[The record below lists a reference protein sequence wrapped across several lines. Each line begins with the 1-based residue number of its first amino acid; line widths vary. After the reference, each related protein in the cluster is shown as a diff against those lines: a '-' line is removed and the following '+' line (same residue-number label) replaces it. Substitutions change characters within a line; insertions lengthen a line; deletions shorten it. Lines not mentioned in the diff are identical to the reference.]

1 MKKNVRA
8 RVCSLVLC
16 LMLAVLAG
24 CSPSGREFAPT
35 GNGMYI
41 SKEGM
46 LSTAFVVSV
55 DQSYYTEADM
65 RAFCEAEVKEYNR
78 SKGASAVA
86 YQEEAAEE
94 ETLPVAIQSLT
105 FGSQAQ
111 LILNYATPEDYLAF
125 NEKDETTAKS
135 VIYAAAKNTTGLP
148 DISLVSVKDGTKIAA
163 GSIIGDGKLM
173 ILMVEG
179 EQNVQVDGKLVY
191 YSENVTP
198 TGEDT
203 AVTAAEGHSYL
214 VFK

>member
-1 MKKNVRA
+1 MKKNVRTRIA
-8 RVCSLVLC
+8 SLVLC
-16 LMLAVLAG
+16 LMLFALTG
-24 CSPSGREFAPT
+24 CSSSGREFTPN

-41 SKEGM
+41 SKEGI
-46 LSTAFVVSV
+46 LSTAFVVEV

-65 RAFCEAEVKEYNR
+65 RSFCEAEVKEYNR
-78 SKGASAVA
+78 AKGASAVA
-86 YQEEAAEE
+86 YQEEAAEDE
-94 ETLPVAIQSLT
+94 VLPVAIQSLT
-105 FGSQAQ
+105 FGTQAQ

-125 NEKDETTAKS
+125 NEKDETTASS
-135 VIYAAAKNTTGLP
+135 VIFAAAKNTSGLP

-163 GSIIGDGKLM
+163 NTIIGDNKLM

-179 EQNVQVDGKLVY
+179 AQNVQVDGELVY

>member
-1 MKKNVRA
+1 MKKNVRGGLA
-8 RVCSLVLC
+8 CLVLC
-16 LMLAVLAG
+16 LALSALTG
-24 CSPSGREFAPT
+24 CGSSGREFTPD

-41 SKEGM
+41 SKEGI
-46 LSTAFVVSV
+46 LSTAFVVEV

-65 RAFCEAEVKEYNR
+65 RSFCETEVKEYNR

-111 LILNYATPEDYLAF
+111 LILNYSTPEDYLAF
-125 NEKDETTAKS
+125 NEKDEATAKN
-135 VIYAAAKNTTGLP
+135 VIYASAKNTTGLP
-148 DISLVSVKDGTKIAA
+148 DITLISTKDGTKIAA
-163 GSIIGDGKLM
+163 GSIIGDGKLK

-179 EQNVQVDGKLVY
+179 AQKVQVEGKLVY

-203 AVTAAEGHSYL
+203 ATTAAEGHSYL